1 MSPGFSEPAV
11 ALETPLD
18 SEAVMALHAGQRV
31 LIAGAIYTARDAAH
45 QRLVALVEAGQAL
58 PFDLKGQIIYYCGP
72 TPAPPGKP
80 IGSAGPTTASRM
92 DAYAPKLHELGLR
105 ATIGKGPRSEA
116 LRAALAE
123 HGAVY
128 LAAVGGAGALLAQRV
143 TACDVVAFPELG
155 PEAIRR
161 LVVEEFPAIVAYDA
175 HGESA
180 FA

>member
-1 MSPGFSEPAV
+1 MSADANEPAV
-11 ALETPLD
+11 PLETPLD
-18 SEAVMALHAGQRV
+18 HEVVTALRAGQRV
-31 LIAGAIYTARDAAH
+31 LITGAIYTARDAAH
-45 QRLVALVEAGQAL
+45 QRLVGLAEAGEAL
-58 PFDLKGQIIYYCGP
+58 PVDLKGQIIYYCGP
-72 TPAPPGKP
+72 TPAPPGRP

-92 DAYAPKLHELGLR
+92 DVYAPKLHALGVR

-143 TACDVVAFPELG
+143 IACDVVAFPELG

-161 LVVEEFPAIVAYDA
+161 LEVEEFPAIVAYDA
-175 HGESA
+175 HGGSA

>member
-1 MSPGFSEPAV
+1 MSPDACEQAV

-18 SEAVMALHAGQRV
+18 REVVLGLRSGQRV
-31 LIAGAIYTARDAAH
+31 LITGAIYTARDAAH
-45 QRLVALVEAGQAL
+45 QRLVALAQAGEAL
-58 PFDLKGQIIYYCGP
+58 PLDLEGQIIYYCGP
-72 TPAPPGKP
+72 TPAPPGRP

-92 DAYAPKLHELGLR
+92 DAWAPRLHALGVR
-105 ATIGKGPRSEA
+105 ATIGKGPRSKA
-116 LRAALAE
+116 LRAALTE

-161 LVVEEFPAIVAYDA
+161 LVVEEFPVIVAYDA
-175 HGESA
+175 HGGSA